1 MQLLFPKQG
10 SAMMNGVGMV
20 TASHM
25 MMGGGGG
32 NPQLFN
38 KYGQM
43 ACTMPIISRMHD
55 SLEQRSR
62 RRRSNHSL
70 VASMDPAT
78 VARRNERER
87 NRVKQVNDGFAALR
101 KKVPFLPDKKK
112 LSKVEILRYAM
123 MYIRDL
129 KDIVDDHD
137 CNNKEPTMNG
147 GKSSEENSP
156 EPQDCILVDED
167 MSDGV
172 SGSPGSSSSD
182 SML

>member
-1 MQLLFPKQG
+1 MQLLFPKP
-10 SAMMNGVGMV
+10 MMNGGMV
-20 TASHM
+20 NAHM
-25 MMGGGGG
+25 LMG
-32 NPQLFN
+32 NSQLFN

-43 ACTMPIISRMHD
+43 TCTLPLVSRMHHTMD
-55 SLEQRSR
+55 QRSR

-129 KDIVDDHD
+129 KEMVDDHD
-137 CNNKEPTMNG
+137 CNNKSLMG
-147 GKSSEENSP
+147 SVSASSDDNSP
-156 EPQDCILVDED
+156 DADCILIDD
-167 MSDGV
+167 DISDGQ
-172 SGSPGSSSSD
+172 SSSPSNSLD
-182 SML
+182 SL

>member
-1 MQLLFPKQG
+1 MQLLFPKP
-10 SAMMNGVGMV
+10 MMNGGMV
-20 TASHM
+20 NAHM
-25 MMGGGGG
+25 LMGG

-43 ACTMPIISRMHD
+43 AC
-55 SLEQRSR
+55 SLPLVQRIHHSIDQRSR

-87 NRVKQVNDGFAALR
+87 NRVKQVNDGFSALR

-129 KDIVDDHD
+129 KDMVDEHD
-137 CNNKEPTMNG
+137 CNNKGLMNG
-147 GKSSEENSP
+147 LKTTVDDHTLVDA
-156 EPQDCILVDED
+156 DCILVED
-167 MSDGV
+167 DISDGQT
-172 SGSPGSSSSD
+172 SCSPTNSLD
-182 SML
+182 SL

>member
-1 MQLLFPKQG
+1 
-10 SAMMNGVGMV
+10 MNGMV
-20 TASHM
+20 NPQPPPHPAILM
-25 MMGGGGG
+25 GAGGGGG
-32 NPQLFN
+32 NPQMFN

-43 ACTMPIISRMHD
+43 ACTIPMISRMHD
-55 SLEQRSR
+55 QMDQRAR

-137 CNNKEPTMNG
+137 CNNKEPLS

-156 EPQDCILVDED
+156 EPQDCILVDD
-167 MSDGV
+167 TDLSDGV
-172 SGSPGSSSSD
+172 SGSPGSSASD
-182 SML
+182 NSLM

>member
-1 MQLLFPKQG
+1 MTHM
-10 SAMMNGVGMV
+10 SAHHPPTM
-20 TASHM
+20 
-25 MMGGGGG
+25 
-32 NPQLFN
+32 FN

-43 ACTMPIISRMHD
+43 ACTLPIISRMHD
-55 SLEQRSR
+55 SMDQQRSR

-137 CNNKEPTMNG
+137 INNKEP
-147 GKSSEENSP
+147 KSEEEDESSP
-156 EPQDCILVDED
+156 EPHDCILVDDD
-167 MSDGV
+167 MSDGQ

-182 SML
+182 NMM

>member
-1 MQLLFPKQG
+1 MQLLFPKP
-10 SAMMNGVGMV
+10 MMNGGMV
-20 TASHM
+20 NAHM
-25 MMGGGGG
+25 LMG

-43 ACTMPIISRMHD
+43 ACTLPLVSRMHHTMD
-55 SLEQRSR
+55 QRSR

-129 KDIVDDHD
+129 KEMVDDHD
-137 CNNKEPTMNG
+137 CSNKTLLSE
-147 GKSSEENSP
+147 GKCSEENSP
-156 EPQDCILVDED
+156 EGDCILIDED
-167 MSDGV
+167 IPDGQTN
-172 SGSPGSSSSD
+172 SCSNSPD
-182 SML
+182 SM

>member
-1 MQLLFPKQG
+1 
-10 SAMMNGVGMV
+10 MV
-20 TASHM
+20 NTHM
-25 MMGGGGG
+25 IMS

-43 ACTMPIISRMHD
+43 TCTMPIISRVHD
-55 SLEQRSR
+55 HLDQRSR

-137 CNNKEPTMNG
+137 KEG
-147 GKSSEENSP
+147 GGSCTSADSSP
-156 EPQDCILVDED
+156 APQDCILIDEELTD
-167 MSDGV
+167 SHT
-172 SGSPGSSSSD
+172 SSPSNSPD
-182 SML
+182 SLL

>member
-1 MQLLFPKQG
+1 MQLLFPKP
-10 SAMMNGVGMV
+10 MMNGGMV
-20 TASHM
+20 NAHM
-25 MMGGGGG
+25 LMG

-43 ACTMPIISRMHD
+43 ACTLPLVSRMHHTID
-55 SLEQRSR
+55 QRSR

-129 KDIVDDHD
+129 KEMVDDHD
-137 CNNKEPTMNG
+137 GNNKNHLLSG
-147 GKSSEENSP
+147 GKSSDESSP
-156 EPQDCILVDED
+156 DPDCILVEDE
-167 MSDGV
+167 MSDGQ
-172 SGSPGSSSSD
+172 SSSPTNSLD
-182 SML
+182 SL

>member
-1 MQLLFPKQG
+1 
-10 SAMMNGVGMV
+10 MV
-20 TASHM
+20 NTHM
-25 MMGGGGG
+25 IMG

-43 ACTMPIISRMHD
+43 ACTLPIISRMHD
-55 SLEQRSR
+55 TLDQRSR

-129 KDIVDDHD
+129 KDMVDDHD
-137 CNNKEPTMNG
+137 CNNKEPG
-147 GKSSEENSP
+147 SVAKSEECSP
-156 EPQDCILVDED
+156 EPQNCILIDED
-167 MSDGV
+167 MSDGQ
-172 SGSPGSSSSD
+172 SSSPSSSSD
-182 SML
+182 TML